1 MNQNTLENATS
12 SHLHMQSQVVDLSEL
27 KSTNVVKE
35 TGRIKNGKNVENCH
49 NTIVTFPEE
58 QKFW

>member
-27 KSTNVVKE
+27 KSTMWL
-35 TGRIKNGKNVENCH
+35 RRL
-49 NTIVTFPEE
+49 EE
-58 QKFW
+58 

>member
-1 MNQNTLENATS
+1 M
-12 SHLHMQSQVVDLSEL
+12 
-27 KSTNVVKE
+27 VKE

-49 NTIVTFPEE
+49 NTIVTIPEE